1 MKKKL
6 IKSILS
12 GVIILAPLYN
22 IDTIKLNFA
31 KWYDPIVKVEALG
44 LTENT
49 AIDDENNIIYSE
61 NGFNYDGSEEFNTDD
76 IAEDVDDLE
85 AIKDIFNNDYRF

>member
-6 IKSILS
+6 IKYILS
-12 GVIILAPLYN
+12 GVIIIAPLYN
-22 IDTIKLNFA
+22 NDTIKLNFA
-31 KWYDPIVKVEALG
+31 KWYDPIVKVEVLG

-61 NGFNYDGSEEFNTDD
+61 NDFNFKSGKEFNIYYKNDVIVDVEEF
-76 IAEDVDDLE
+76 
-85 AIKDIFNNDYRF
+85 

>member
-12 GVIILAPLYN
+12 GVILLAPLYN
-22 IDTIKLNFA
+22 NDTIKLNFA
-31 KWYDPIVKVEALG
+31 KWYDPIVKVEVLG

-61 NGFNYDGSEEFNTDD
+61 NGFNFEQGKEFNIYYKNDVIVNVEEF
-76 IAEDVDDLE
+76 
-85 AIKDIFNNDYRF
+85 